1 MNQKTLV
8 ADFYTGFEGEP
19 EITFMRADT
28 AESYL
33 HAWYGYFSQVLEQV
47 EPGSDGTW
55 HGLAVHYHLET
66 GWYDES
72 EFEVQDVPLLASQLA
87 AIDAAVFE
95 PATQRFYNT
104 LLAFVEQA
112 ATAHEKLFLAY
123 F

>member
-1 MNQKTLV
+1 MVT
-8 ADFYTGFEGEP
+8 DFYTSFEGEP
-19 EITFMRADT
+19 EITFRRADP

-47 EPGSDGTW
+47 EPGSEGAW
-55 HGLAVHYHLET
+55 QGLAGHYHLET
-66 GWYDES
+66 GWYEQS
-72 EFEVQDVPLLASQLA
+72 TFEVQDVPLLASQLA

-104 LLAFVEQA
+104 LVAFVEQA
-112 ATAHEKLFLAY
+112 AAAHEKLFLTY